1 MIYESIYNFCHDEN
15 DVLALTLDAPGN
27 SAFEVFLDNITD
39 TLNKQWEDHSKSVD
53 VSKDDRDVL
62 RLAAVLHLFYD
73 QLRKSLACEPSLPPQ
88 VVVKSEMLAQAV
100 HLTRYFADQQK
111 ILDQVRCGIRC
122 DL

>member
-1 MIYESIYNFCHDEN
+1 MII
-15 DVLALTLDAPGN
+15 N
-27 SAFEVFLDNITD
+27 SVFEAFLENITD

-53 VSKDDRDVL
+53 VSKDDRHVL

-73 QLRKSLACEPSLPPQ
+73 QLRKSLAREPSLPPQ
-88 VVVKSEMLAQAV
+88 VVVKSETLAQAV
-100 HLTRYFADQQK
+100 HLTRYFADQRK